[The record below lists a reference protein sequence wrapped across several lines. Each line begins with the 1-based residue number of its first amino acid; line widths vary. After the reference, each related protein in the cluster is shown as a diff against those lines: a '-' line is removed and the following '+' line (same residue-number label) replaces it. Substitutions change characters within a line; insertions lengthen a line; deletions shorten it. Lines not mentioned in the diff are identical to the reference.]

1 MKMIVHVTYEIIADC
16 LHVKIA
22 EVVLVIMVL
31 QQWNLVEI
39 PVMTVEMVIGNQSST
54 FTQLQKHR

>member
-1 MKMIVHVTYEIIADC
+1 MKMIVHATYEMIVDY
-16 LHVKIA
+16 LHARIA

-39 PVMTVEMVIGNQSST
+39 PVMTVEVEIGNQSST